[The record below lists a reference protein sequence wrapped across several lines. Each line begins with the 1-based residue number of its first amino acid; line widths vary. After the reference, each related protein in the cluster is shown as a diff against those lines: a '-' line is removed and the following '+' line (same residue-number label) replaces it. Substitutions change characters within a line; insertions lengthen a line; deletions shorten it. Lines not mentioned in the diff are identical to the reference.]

1 LTGSNRNYCKTI
13 KEEIMR
19 HKVFCKS
26 FKRILIVF
34 VLIYLPLTTAA
45 FSGEVLVVGPGHE
58 FQQINQALHAASAGD
73 TIRVMPG
80 RYFGNIELKIP
91 VTLEGSGL
99 PLISGNGRGSVITVL
114 ASNCTIRGF
123 IIRGSGYG
131 LQNEDSGI
139 LIKSDHN
146 FIEQNRLDDVLFGIY
161 LFHAAGNIIKNNFIH
176 GRPNLDLGDRGVGLH
191 LWNSPDNVL
200 DGNIISESRDGM
212 YIQNSPGSH
221 IKNNNVSKV
230 RYGVHY
236 MYSDSNT
243 FERNTFTNSIAGA
256 AIMYSK
262 KIVFRNNIFLQN
274 RGFSSFGILFQDC
287 NECLAEENFV
297 IDNGTGI
304 FMEAVSNSHFRKNVF
319 AENSIALQI
328 FSSSTKNTIAE
339 NNFVE
344 NLSPLQVIGRKTTTM
359 WSENGKGNYWSDYD
373 GYDLDGNGIGDVP
386 HKVQNI
392 FEYMEGNF
400 PRLRL
405 YLSSP
410 AARSIEMAERLFPV
424 VEGSDEIDSHPLIKP
439 IVISNPISKH
449 PHAMSTSLMFGSLSF
464 GTALFALV
472 FIYKEQRK

>member
-1 LTGSNRNYCKTI
+1 
-13 KEEIMR
+13 
-19 HKVFCKS
+19 
-26 FKRILIVF
+26 
-34 VLIYLPLTTAA
+34 
-45 FSGEVLVVGPGHE
+45 
-58 FQQINQALHAASAGD
+58 
-73 TIRVMPG
+73 
-80 RYFGNIELKIP
+80 ELRIP

-99 PLISGNGRGSVITVL
+99 PLISGNGKGSVITVL

-123 IIRGSGYG
+123 IIRRSGYE
-131 LQNEDSGI
+131 LQNEDAGI
-139 LIKSDHN
+139 LIKSDQN
-146 FIEQNRLDDVLFGIY
+146 LVEQNRLDDVLFGIY
-161 LFHAAGNIIKNNFIH
+161 LFHATGNTIKNNLIH
-176 GRPNLDLGDRGVGLH
+176 GRTNLDLGDRGAGLH
-191 LWNSPDNVL
+191 LWNSADNVL

-262 KIVFRNNIFLQN
+262 KIVFRNNIFLHN

-304 FMEAVSNSHFRKNVF
+304 FMEAVSDSLFRRNVF
-319 AENSIALQI
+319 AENNIAFQI
-328 FSSSTKNTIAE
+328 YSSSTKNTIAE

-344 NLSPLQVIGRKTTTM
+344 NLSPLQVIGRRTTTT
-359 WSENGKGNYWSDYD
+359 WNKNYWNDYD
-373 GYDLDGNGIGDVP
+373 GYDLDEDGIGDVP

-410 AARSIEMAERLFPV
+410 AARSIAMAERLFPV

-439 IVISNPISKH
+439 IVIVNPISKH
-449 PHAMSTSLMFGSLSF
+449 AHSMSASLMFGSLSF

>member
-1 LTGSNRNYCKTI
+1 MGRN
-13 KEEIMR
+13 
-19 HKVFCKS
+19 VFCEFLKKA
-26 FKRILIVF
+26 FQIF
-34 VLIYLPLTTAA
+34 VLIGALFTSAA
-45 FSGEVLVVGPGHE
+45 FSGEIFYVGKGYQ
-58 FQQINQALHAASAGD
+58 FQQINQALQAASPGY

-80 RYFGNIELKIP
+80 EYLGNIELKIP
-91 VTLEGSGL
+91 VTLEGAGL
-99 PLISGNGRGSVITVL
+99 PVISGNGSGSVITVL
-114 ASNCTIRGF
+114 ANNCTVRGF
-123 IIRGSGYG
+123 RIRNSGYD

-139 LIKSDHN
+139 LIRSDQN
-146 FIEQNRLDDVLFGIY
+146 VIEQNQLDDVLYGIY
-161 LFHAAGNIIKNNFIH
+161 LFHATRNIIKNNSIH
-176 GRPNLDLGDRGVGLH
+176 GRPNLDIGDRGAGLH

-200 DGNIISESRDGM
+200 DGNVISECRDGM

-221 IKNNNVSKV
+221 IRKNNVSKV

-243 FERNTFTNSIAGA
+243 FELNTFTNNIAGA
-256 AIMYSK
+256 AIMYSR
-262 KIVFRNNIFLQN
+262 KIVFRKNLFLHN

-304 FMEAVSNSHFRKNVF
+304 FMEAVLNSQFRKNVF
-319 AENSIALQI
+319 AENSIAIQI
-328 FSSSTKNTIAE
+328 FSNSSKNTIVE

-344 NLSPLQVIGRKTTTM
+344 NLSPLQVIGRKTTTI

-373 GYDLDGNGIGDVP
+373 GYDLDANGIGDVP

-410 AARSIEMAERLFPV
+410 AARSIAMAERLFPI
-424 VEGSDEIDSHPLIKP
+424 VEGSDEVDRKPLIKP
-439 IVISNPISKH
+439 VLIGS
-449 PHAMSTSLMFGSLSF
+449 STIQQRRSMNAGWMFGSLSL
-464 GTALFALV
+464 GSTLFALI